1 MPYVVRQDG
10 DKWCVFNSETDD
22 KKACHDTREEAERQ
36 VKLLHGL
43 EHGMEPHHG

>member
-10 DKWCVFNSETDD
+10 EKWCVFNEETGD
-22 KKACHDTREEAERQ
+22 KKACHDTQQEAERQ

-43 EHGMEPHHG
+43 EHGMNDG